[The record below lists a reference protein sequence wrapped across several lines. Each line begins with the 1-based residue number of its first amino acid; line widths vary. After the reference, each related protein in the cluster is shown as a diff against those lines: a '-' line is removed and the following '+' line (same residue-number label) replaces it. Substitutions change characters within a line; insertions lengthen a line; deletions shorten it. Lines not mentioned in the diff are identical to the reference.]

1 MSKKNS
7 KQKRREMLARSTLE
21 EVAAIRKEFQR
32 GNDDQAFCL
41 IIASIFEREGLCQTF
56 LTRIDELEKQL
67 TPISSD

>member
-32 GNDDQAFCL
+32 GNEERAYRL
-41 IIASIFEREGLCQTF
+41 IIAALFEREGLCQTL
-56 LTRIDELEKQL
+56 LTRIDDLEKQL
-67 TPISSD
+67 TSTSSD